1 MGKVCSKKTDF
12 VNKNMEMFKNLKN
25 KFNEEVLESSNNKSQ
40 KLKKIKNN
48 LLRTINRVK
57 KPNPNISPTKKTVVG
72 GQNPTRDILEVDLVM
87 DNSWSVLGVSNLV
100 STTKSGR
107 HWAKDKSK

>member
-1 MGKVCSKKTDF
+1 MGKNCSKKIDF

-25 KFNEEVLESSNNKSQ
+25 KINEEFLGSSNNKS
-40 KLKKIKNN
+40 KNLKKIQNN
-48 LLRTINRVK
+48 LRRTINGVTL
-57 KPNPNISPTKKTVVG
+57 PNPNISPAKKTVDG
-72 GQNPTRDILEVDLVM
+72 RQNPTRDILEIDLVR

-107 HWAKDKSK
+107 HWAKDRPK